1 MKLLGMLDSP
11 YVRRVAISLD
21 LLGVEFEHASLSVFS
36 QFDAFAAI
44 NPVVKA
50 PTLVLDDG
58 TVLMDSSLIIDYLE
72 ASQAHDHGLWP
83 RQPQA
88 LASALRTT
96 GLALAACEKAVQLVY
111 ERKLRPA
118 EKQHQPWIDRVI
130 GQLVAACRAL
140 DQQTASMAQDSS
152 GRPDQAAL
160 SAAVAGSFIEL
171 MLPDLIRLEDFPAF
185 HAHTQ
190 RLEQTELFKRY
201 PVQ

>member
-11 YVRRVAISLD
+11 YVRRIAISLD
-21 LLGVEFEHASLSVFS
+21 LLGVEFEHAPLSVFS

-72 ASQAHDHGLWP
+72 ATHAGDHGLWP

-88 LASALRTT
+88 LASALHVT

-118 EKQHQPWIDRVI
+118 DKQHQPWIDRVT

-140 DQQTASMAQDSS
+140 DRQLASAPQAS
-152 GRPDQAAL
+152 GERPDQAAL
-160 SAAVAGSFIEL
+160 STAVAGSFIEL
-171 MLPDLIRLEDFPAF
+171 MLPDLIRLEDYPVL

-201 PVQ
+201 PLV